1 MIQSV
6 KIIEPETG
14 SFEVTMS
21 DGSQLWVPDNIAN
34 RHRVM
39 IQEWIDEGNAPEPYV
54 EPEPTWLDKRLANM
68 ENGGYG
74 TTGEQFEMIGEQ
86 GMDVYQAHIAKVKAN
101 IPKEI

>member
-6 KIIEPETG
+6 KIIGPETG

-39 IQEWIDEGNAPEPYV
+39 IQEWIDDGNTPDPYV
-54 EPEPTWLDKRLANM
+54 EPEQHWIDKRLANM

-86 GMDVYQAHIAKVKAN
+86 GMDVYQAHIAKVKTD